1 MDLDPL
7 LLHDQFGGERLP
19 IGISHAGFEI
29 AVLADRIVDP
39 GPFLPPVDPQRDPG
53 LLHIHLIKLEGKDA
67 SVEGGMIAR
76 GGQSWLA
83 FLLA

>member
-19 IGISHAGFEI
+19 IWISHACFEI

-39 GPFLPPVDPQRDPG
+39 GPLLRPVDPQRDPG